1 MSQNPYS
8 EDERL
13 GAMINATFRAV
24 RAHFNHIP
32 MRDIIDPP
40 RDMFDAKL
48 ARQVVISIL
57 NAEFKVPRRRLVALL
72 SVARWSVMQANR
84 VVRDR
89 REDACF
95 ERAYDRMANRAHD
108 IFMSSMLEAAAAQAE
123 AA

>member
-1 MSQNPYS
+1 MTNPYS

-24 RAHFNHIP
+24 RAHFNHLP

-48 ARQVVISIL
+48 ARQIVIAIL
-57 NAEFKVPRRRLVALL
+57 NSEFTVPRRRLVALL
-72 SVARWSVMQANR
+72 GVARWSVMQANR
-84 VVRDR
+84 VVRCR
-89 REDACF
+89 RDEGCF
-95 ERAYDRMANRAHD
+95 DRAYERMAMRAHE
-108 IFMSSMLEAAAAQAE
+108 IFMASMLEAAAAQAE